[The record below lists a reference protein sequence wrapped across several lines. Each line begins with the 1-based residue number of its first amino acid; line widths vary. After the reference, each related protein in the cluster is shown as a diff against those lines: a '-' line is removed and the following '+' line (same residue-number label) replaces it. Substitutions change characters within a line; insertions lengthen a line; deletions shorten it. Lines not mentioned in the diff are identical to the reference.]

1 MASKQLLEIGTDIQS
16 SLKRYNRIAGIFH
29 AVQAIA
35 ILALSNGFYLP
46 IHINYLQGPPIPGTK
61 FEQVA
66 VFDFPVAIGVASF
79 SILSAIAHF
88 HVSGPGFTKYIE
100 GLRNKRN
107 YFRWIEYS
115 ISSTLM
121 IILISLLNSI
131 WDVVALLGIAGANI
145 SMILFGWL
153 QEKYEEPGTGSLMPF
168 WFGCIAGFIPWIAMF
183 WLLVSPGSSSDA
195 TAPAFV
201 YGIVISLFLLFNC
214 FAMVQWLQYKQI
226 GKWADYLA
234 GEKTYITLSF
244 VAKSL
249 LAWQIFVGT
258 LMS

>member
-1 MASKQLLEIGTDIQS
+1 MAAKQLLEIGSEKQS
-16 SLKRYNRIAGIFH
+16 SLKRYNLIAGFFH

-35 ILALSNGFYLP
+35 ILALSNGFSFP
-46 IHINYLQGPPIPGTK
+46 VHINY
-61 FEQVA
+61 
-66 VFDFPVAIGVASF
+66 
-79 SILSAIAHF
+79 HF
-88 HVSGPGFTKYIE
+88 YVSGPGFSKYID

-121 IILISLLNSI
+121 ILLISMLNSI
-131 WDVVALLGIAGANI
+131 WDIVALIGIAAANI

-153 QEKYEEPGTGSLMPF
+153 QEKYEEPGTGSLLPF
-168 WFGCIAGFIPWIAMF
+168 WFGCIAGIIPWIAMF

-214 FAMVQWLQYKQI
+214 FAIVQWLQYKQI

-249 LAWQIFVGT
+249 LAWQIFGGT
-258 LMS
+258 LAA